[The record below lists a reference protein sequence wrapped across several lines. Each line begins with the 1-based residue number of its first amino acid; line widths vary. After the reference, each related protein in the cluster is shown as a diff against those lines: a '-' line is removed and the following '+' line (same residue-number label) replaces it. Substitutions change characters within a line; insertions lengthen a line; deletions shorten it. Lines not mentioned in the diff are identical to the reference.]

1 MADPGLPERCLS
13 IATEAT
19 TPGQV
24 EVVVGDTGMGVD
36 PALRTEIFKQFVTS
50 KRPGMGLGLSIS
62 KGILNAHGGSIVLEA
77 TGPTGTRFR
86 FSLAAPG
93 T

>member
-1 MADPGLPERCLS
+1 MADPGLQERCLT
-13 IATEAT
+13 IATGAT

-24 EVVVGDTGMGVD
+24 DVVVQDTGTGVE

-50 KRPGMGLGLSIS
+50 KRRGMGLGLSIS
-62 KGILNAHGGSIVLEA
+62 KGILDAHEGSIVLEA